1 MLAASLLIGA
11 QYVRIFR
18 GRNAGVAGRRGGV
31 AGLRRDRLDSK
42 CCNTYLGRMSPSLQS
57 ELKQR
62 KPFGS
67 LEHEAMLSIARTAAL
82 LEHATAEALKPYGL
96 TPTQYNAL
104 RILRG
109 AEPEGLCRN
118 EVRDRLVAR
127 VPDATR
133 LLDRLEEMGLVVR
146 AREGDDRRF
155 VRSRITRAG
164 LDLLR
169 PLDGVTQALHTAQL
183 GHLGERRLR
192 TLVDLLEEARKQP

>member
-1 MLAASLLIGA
+1 
-11 QYVRIFR
+11 
-18 GRNAGVAGRRGGV
+18 
-31 AGLRRDRLDSK
+31 
-42 CCNTYLGRMSPSLQS
+42 MSPRLQS

-67 LEHEAMLSIARTAAL
+67 LEQEALLSIARTAAL
-82 LEHATAEALKPYGL
+82 LDHTTAEALKPYGL
-96 TPTQYNAL
+96 TPTQYNVL

-133 LLDRLEEMGLVVR
+133 LLERLGDMGLVVR
-146 AREGDDRRF
+146 EREGDDRRF

-169 PLDGVTQALHTAQL
+169 PLDEVIQTLHRRQL
-183 GHLGERRLR
+183 GHLGERKLR
-192 TLVDLLEEARKQP
+192 TLVGLLGEARKQP